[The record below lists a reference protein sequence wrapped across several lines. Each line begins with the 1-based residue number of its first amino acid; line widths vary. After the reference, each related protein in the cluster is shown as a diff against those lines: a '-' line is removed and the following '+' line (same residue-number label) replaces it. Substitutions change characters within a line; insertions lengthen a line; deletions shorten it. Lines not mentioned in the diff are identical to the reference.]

1 MRGRRGVR
9 RGARVSWSDPEFGV
23 IAGLLTGEFGVAFPP
38 ARRVFAEA
46 AIRRAL
52 NLARERGLASYRKRL
67 AAEPALLRALIAEVT
82 IGETYFFRDA
92 EQFEAIRSIV
102 LPDVEQRRT
111 GEVPL
116 RIWSAGCSTGE
127 EAYSLMMLVN
137 DCGLSQRT
145 LLLATDVSSTSIE
158 TARRGQ
164 YGAWSFRRDV
174 GDWRERCFVRTGK
187 RWTIAAAHRR
197 VEFMVHNLM
206 QPAPTGLIAGG
217 GFDLIV
223 CRNVL
228 LYFDRKTVER
238 AAHLLADALA
248 PGGWLLMSPTDPPL
262 PAELGLESVLTPAGI
277 IFRKPVAVPIAGDVA
292 VPRQARDDIG
302 VAVPVRPRANM
313 AAVPRQAR
321 DDMGHDVRSLQH
333 EVGAAHRDKVRAASR
348 VKVDAE
354 AYVERAMTF
363 LDASQ
368 PHQAAA
374 SARRAL
380 FLDRSLA
387 VAHLTLARALRL
399 TGSRPAA
406 LRALRRGAAL
416 LEAHAPED
424 VVRGAGG
431 ASAGTLSAVAAAE
444 FELLVGATDIT
455 ALAGAPV

>member
-1 MRGRRGVR
+1 
-9 RGARVSWSDPEFGV
+9 VSWSDPEFGV

-52 NLARERGLASYRKRL
+52 NLARERGLASYRERL

-102 LPDVEQRRT
+102 LPDIEQRRT
-111 GEVPL
+111 ADVPM

-206 QPAPTGLIAGG
+206 QPAPTSIIAGG

-262 PAELGLESVLTPAGI
+262 PAELGLESVLTAAGI
-277 IFRKPVAVPIAGDVA
+277 IFRKPIAVPTLVGDVA
-292 VPRQARDDIG
+292 TAMAMSSRACRGTAETVVVAPPLRPSVKPVSVPRQARDDS
-302 VAVPVRPRANM
+302 VRVERR
-313 AAVPRQAR
+313 V
-321 DDMGHDVRSLQH
+321 
-333 EVGAAHRDKVRAASR
+333 ASR
-348 VKVDAE
+348 VRVDAE
-354 AYVERAMTF
+354 TYVERAMTF

-399 TGSRPAA
+399 TGSRSAA
-406 LRALRRGAAL
+406 LRALRRAAAL
-416 LEAHAPED
+416 LEAHSPED
-424 VVRGAGG
+424 AVRGAGG

-444 FELLVGATDIT
+444 FELLVGAADMT
-455 ALAGAPV
+455 ALLGVPS

>member
-1 MRGRRGVR
+1 
-9 RGARVSWSDPEFGV
+9 VSWTDPEFGV

-52 NLARERGLASYRKRL
+52 NLARERNLASYRKRL
-67 AAEPALLRALIAEVT
+67 AAEPPLLRALIAEVT

-102 LPDVEQRRT
+102 LPDIEQRRT

-206 QPAPTGLIAGG
+206 QPAPTGLITGG

-262 PAELGLESVLTPAGI
+262 PAELGLESVLTAAGI
-277 IFRKPVAVPIAGDVA
+277 IFRKPVAVPVSMSVSSRGTAETVVVAPPVRPRVKIVA
-292 VPRQARDDIG
+292 VPRQARDDIE
-302 VAVPVRPRANM
+302 V
-313 AAVPRQAR
+313 
-321 DDMGHDVRSLQH
+321 DVRA
-333 EVGAAHRDKVRAASR
+333 VKRAAAR
-348 VKVDAE
+348 VRVDAE
-354 AYVERAMTF
+354 TYVERAMGF

-399 TGSRPAA
+399 TGSRLAA

-424 VVRGAGG
+424 TVRGAGG

-444 FELLVGATDIT
+444 FELLVGATEMT
-455 ALAGAPV
+455 ALVGAPA

>member
-1 MRGRRGVR
+1 M
-9 RGARVSWSDPEFGV
+9 SWSEPEFGI
-23 IAGLLTGEFGVAFPP
+23 IAELLTAEFGVTFPP

-46 AIRRAL
+46 GIRRAL
-52 NLARERGLASYRKRL
+52 GLAHERSLTGYRERL
-67 AAEPALLRALIAEVT
+67 AAEPALLRSLIAEVT

-92 EQFEAIRSIV
+92 EQFDTIRSLV
-102 LPDVEQRRT
+102 LPDILQRHT
-111 GEVPL
+111 GDERL

-145 LLLATDVSSTSIE
+145 TLLATDVSSTSIE

-197 VEFMVHNLM
+197 IAFMVHNLM
-206 QPAPTGLIAGG
+206 QPAPAGLLAAG

-228 LYFDRKTVER
+228 LYFDRNTVEC
-238 AAHLLADALA
+238 AARLLADALA
-248 PGGWLLMSPTDPPL
+248 PGGWLLMAPTDPPL
-262 PAELGLESVLTPAGI
+262 PPDLGLEHVLTPAGI
-277 IFRKPVAVPIAGDVA
+277 VFRKPVAAETVIVAQPLRPRATVLA
-292 VPRQARDDIG
+292 VPRQA
-302 VAVPVRPRANM
+302 
-313 AAVPRQAR
+313 Q
-321 DDMGHDVRSLQH
+321 DDMKADVRDH
-333 EVGAAHRDKVRAASR
+333 ERVDARAVKRAASR

-354 AYVERAMTF
+354 AYVERALGF

-399 TGSRPAA
+399 TGSRSAA
-406 LRALRRGAAL
+406 QRALRRGAAL
-416 LEAHAPED
+416 LEALTPDET
-424 VVRGAGG
+424 VRGAGG
-431 ASAGTLSAVAAAE
+431 VSAGTLCAVAAAE
-444 FELLVGATDIT
+444 FELLVGV
-455 ALAGAPV
+455 PS

>member
-1 MRGRRGVR
+1 M
-9 RGARVSWSDPEFGV
+9 SWSDPDFGA
-23 IAGLLTGEFGVAFPP
+23 IAGLLTAEFGVAFPP

-52 NLARERGLASYRKRL
+52 GLARERNLASYRERL
-67 AAEPALLRALIAEVT
+67 RAEPALLRALIAEVT

-92 EQFEAIRSIV
+92 VQFDAIRTLV
-102 LPDVEQRRT
+102 LPDIVQRRT

-127 EAYSLMMLVN
+127 EAYSLMMLVH
-137 DCGLSQRT
+137 DCGLAQRT

-174 GDWRERCFVRTGK
+174 ADWRERCFVRTGK
-187 RWTIAAAHRR
+187 RWTISAAHRR

-206 QPAPTGLIAGG
+206 QPAPTSIIAGG

-262 PAELGLESVLTPAGI
+262 PAELGLETVLTPAGI
-277 IFRKPVAVPIAGDVA
+277 IFRRPIATEPTVAAAWPSRVAQGAAETVVVAAPLPPRDEVVA
-292 VPRQARDDIG
+292 VPRLRALRRSARDD
-302 VAVPVRPRANM
+302 VSAAQLDVSDAPR
-313 AAVPRQAR
+313 
-321 DDMGHDVRSLQH
+321 
-333 EVGAAHRDKVRAASR
+333 ASR

-354 AYVERAMTF
+354 AYVERALSF

-399 TGSRPAA
+399 TGSRSAA
-406 LRALRRGAAL
+406 QRALRRGAAL
-416 LEAHAPED
+416 LEAHAPEEA
-424 VVRGAGG
+424 VRGAGG

-444 FELLVGATDIT
+444 FELLLGV
-455 ALAGAPV
+455 PS